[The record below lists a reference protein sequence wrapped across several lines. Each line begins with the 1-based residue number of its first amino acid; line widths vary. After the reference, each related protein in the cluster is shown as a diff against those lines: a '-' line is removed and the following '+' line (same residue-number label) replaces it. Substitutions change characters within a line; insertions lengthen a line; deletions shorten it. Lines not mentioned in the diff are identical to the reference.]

1 LAIFALHLSGIS
13 SLLGAINFIT
23 TILNMRAPGIRLHKL
38 ALFGWAVVVTAVLL
52 LLSLP
57 VLAGIKI
64 STSIDFNNTN
74 VLSILTMQCLIILCY
89 LNLSK
94 EIIIKTCNIN
104 LSIKKT
110 LFFLI
115 YFILIYW
122 IIIDLIILIHKVTEC
137 ISQLHDLNGL
147 DLSIY
152 ISDTDSS
159 KVVVDRPDSKWPAG
173 STQVASITTSAY
185 LAARRMPGGPLQ
197 KGIAAVSAGA
207 VVSGIVGYFHAVEHP
222 NGFNNIV
229 NKVITK
235 NNKVTPTSTS
245 NKSDTI
251 SKFIPGDNDGDK
263 LGDMLASVIKAFG
276 MEPKPTDMPLEDLV
290 NQHAV
295 IIYLLFFI
303 TVGIIILTILLMIT
317 LYIYYYR
324 DYFLKK
330 FSNYYI
336 NLYIRYQIFLAKISF
351 IVYPIIILS
360 GMFVLCHGL
369 YYLATHPVIL
379 N

>member
-1 LAIFALHLSGIS
+1 
-13 SLLGAINFIT
+13 
-23 TILNMRAPGIRLHKL
+23 MRSPGIRLHKL

-64 STSIDFNNTN
+64 SSTVDFNNTN
-74 VLSILTMQCLIILCY
+74 VLSILTMQCLIILLY
-89 LNLSK
+89 INLSK
-94 EIIIKTCNIN
+94 EIIIKSCNIN
-104 LSIKKT
+104 LLIKKT
-110 LFFLI
+110 IFFFI

-122 IIIDLIILIHKVTEC
+122 IIIDLIFLTHKVTEC
-137 ISQLHDLNGL
+137 ILQLHDLNVL

-152 ISDTDSS
+152 INDTDSS
-159 KVVVDRPDSKWPAG
+159 KVVVDRPDSKWPGG

-207 VVSGIVGYFHAVEHP
+207 VVSGIVGYFQAVEHP

-235 NNKVTPTSTS
+235 NNIDKVTPTSTS

-251 SKFIPGDNDGDK
+251 SKFMPGDNDGDK

-276 MEPKPTDMPLEDLV
+276 MEPKSTDMPLEDLV

-303 TVGIIILTILLMIT
+303 IVGIIILTILLMIT

-324 DYFLKK
+324 DYFLKN

-351 IVYPIIILS
+351 VVYPIIILS

>member
-1 LAIFALHLSGIS
+1 
-13 SLLGAINFIT
+13 
-23 TILNMRAPGIRLHKL
+23 
-38 ALFGWAVVVTAVLL
+38 
-52 LLSLP
+52 
-57 VLAGIKI
+57 
-64 STSIDFNNTN
+64 
-74 VLSILTMQCLIILCY
+74 
-89 LNLSK
+89 
-94 EIIIKTCNIN
+94 
-104 LSIKKT
+104 
-110 LFFLI
+110 
-115 YFILIYW
+115 
-122 IIIDLIILIHKVTEC
+122 
-137 ISQLHDLNGL
+137 
-147 DLSIY
+147 
-152 ISDTDSS
+152 
-159 KVVVDRPDSKWPAG
+159 
-173 STQVASITTSAY
+173 
-185 LAARRMPGGPLQ
+185 MPGGPLQ